1 MSRRL
6 DSKRIVFLTSSKEFF
21 MRIDRRMVLALAAGL
36 LSLAGFAQA
45 QEWSPSRPVRI
56 IVPIVGST
64 NDVLARIVAP
74 KLQEALG
81 QPVVVE
87 NKPGAGGNIGADFV
101 AKAPPDGHT
110 LLIGYNGPIAINVTL
125 FDKMP
130 YDPVKD
136 LAPIT
141 LAVKAPQYLVVNSA
155 SGITS
160 LKDLVAKAKAQP
172 ARFSYASVAVGS
184 ASHLTMEMLKSAA
197 QIHLTH
203 IPYRGAG
210 PAVTDLLAGNVQ
222 AAFFVPGNV
231 QQFVKEGRLKLLA
244 SSGIKRFA
252 STPDVP
258 TVAESGY
265 KDFEATSWIGFLAAA
280 GTPRPI
286 IDRYNRELVK
296 ILNSPD
302 VSERLRE
309 MEFEVIAGSPEQFG
323 SWIRAEIP
331 RWGAVIKATGA
342 KAE

>member
-1 MSRRL
+1 MSNIVRRL
-6 DSKRIVFLTSSKEFF
+6 ALTF
-21 MRIDRRMVLALAAGL
+21 AATL
-36 LSLAGFAQA
+36 LWTAVSAQ
-45 QEWSPSRPVRI
+45 QEWAPSRPVRI

-74 KLQEALG
+74 KLQEAIG
-81 QPVVVE
+81 QPVIVE
-87 NKPGAGGNIGADFV
+87 NKPGAGGNIGADMV
-101 AKAPPDGHT
+101 AKAAPDGHT
-110 LLIGYNGPIAINVTL
+110 LLIGYNGPLAINVTL

-130 YDPVKD
+130 YDPLKD

-141 LAVKAPQYLVVNSA
+141 LAVKSPQYLVVNAS

-160 LKDLVAKAKAQP
+160 VEDLVAKARAQP
-172 ARFSYASVAVGS
+172 AKLSYASVAVGS

-197 QIHLTH
+197 KVHITH
-203 IPYRGAG
+203 IPYRGAA
-210 PAVTDLLAGNVQ
+210 PAVTDLLAGNVH

-244 SSGIKRFA
+244 SSGSKRFP

-258 TVAESGY
+258 TLMEVGF
-265 KDFEATSWIGFLAAA
+265 KDFEATSWIGFLTTG

-296 ILNSPD
+296 ILNLPD
-302 VSERLRE
+302 VRQRLHE
-309 MEFEVIAGSPEQFG
+309 MEFEIIAGSPEQFG
-323 SWIRAEIP
+323 GWIRSEIP
-331 RWGAVIKATGA
+331 RWGEVIRATGA